1 MAKIYYPAVFHE
13 ALDVG
18 GFWVEYP
25 DLPGCFSQGKTIE
38 ETIEN
43 SKEALGLFLETD
55 EDLYQRT
62 FSNPS
67 QIQDVMKLFPN
78 EIVVFIEYDPIYYAR
93 KYKTKAIKKTLT
105 IPEFPSDSPETRP
118 TASRTCRNA
127 LFQSGFSQAH
137 CASWLSIQP
146 NMSLF

>member
-105 IPEFPSDSPETRP
+105 IPEWLNDE
-118 TASRTCRNA
+118 AIEQGLN
-127 LFQSGFSQAH
+127 FSQILQEALLLKLKN
-137 CASWLSIQP
+137 SKNLP
-146 NMSLF
+146 F